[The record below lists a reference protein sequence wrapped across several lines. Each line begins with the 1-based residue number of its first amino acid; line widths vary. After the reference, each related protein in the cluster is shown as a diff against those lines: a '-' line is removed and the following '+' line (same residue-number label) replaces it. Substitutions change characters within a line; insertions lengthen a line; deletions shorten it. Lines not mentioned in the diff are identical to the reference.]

1 MKNILQYISAKTLRY
16 LDDVSVGLQGTGT
29 IIQSHGLYYL
39 LTAYHCLAKV
49 DDEGKESISAD
60 WHKMKAIVYTDDS
73 EYELQIMGLEDVD
86 QIQDWA
92 ILKIAKPQNTL
103 SATTK
108 VWLTNNINYGND
120 DVYAAYGFP
129 KDLEDGIYLEFTPTN
144 GRGTY
149 WRIHDIVEGG
159 NMKAITLEKG
169 ASGMGLFRKQDN
181 NLLYLGLINKSVPH
195 GSMNAMRRNPA
206 KYVAKYFDDIWA
218 DGSYKISTSNTFENR
233 DATQD
238 VTSATIPNSKEQIL
252 RYEYNQY
259 VMQADFKEAVTIIE
273 QLYKLHPDDEN
284 ILLNYIETQAQA
296 DKDKLKNL
304 EEIALTFLF
313 SIPESVAFVSKTFA
327 VSGYP
332 QTAIDIFYKNA
343 MRMNDPVLDSLY
355 YAQVVTIPMLQ
366 SIARKEYDEVEEG
379 KCVLYSDEQ
388 DRRHCWMVSC
398 QSEMGGMLIGHRKDE
413 IIEVII
419 AGEKRKIKI
428 LAIYDKYFSIEHRAL
443 TDVMEHGGNK
453 ILTPFKMKEGATG
466 EEILQQLL
474 DFIKDKGSNKSI
486 EERMRDSYSK
496 KPSLLTTGCID
507 DIVPSFYYMLFSN
520 FILYPKPAD
529 FSNPDRFRY
538 INDKSEFVLDLS
550 SFLTLSEEYFQ
561 TNKVYRRKFII
572 SKFLKAIIENFC
584 NTIMYNPSL
593 LMHQVLAAGRIYK
606 FADDAQQNMKLRIAA
621 LRKFISDF
629 CVDESVPLPKE
640 TVNNAQGDT
649 SLLFLNTAMLLQQ
662 HPHRVLITE
671 DWGFC
676 ALLKGRILSIDTNEF
691 LKL

>member
-1 MKNILQYISAKTLRY
+1 MKTTLQYISAKTLRM
-16 LDDVSVGLQGTGT
+16 LDDGCVGLQGTGT
-29 IIQSHGLYYL
+29 IIQSHGQYYL
-39 LTAYHCLAKV
+39 LTAYHCMSKI
-49 DDEGKESISAD
+49 DEDGKEEIPAD
-60 WHKMKAIVYTDDS
+60 WHKMTAKVYTADS
-73 EYELQIMGLEDVD
+73 EIELLITGLGDVD
-86 QIQDWA
+86 QVQDWA
-92 ILKIAKPQNTL
+92 ILKIEKPQNEI
-103 SATTK
+103 SASTK
-108 VWLTNNINYGND
+108 VSFTGNINYTNND
-120 DVYAAYGFP
+120 HYAAYGFP
-129 KDLEDGIYLEFTPTN
+129 HDLEDGVYLEFTPTN
-144 GRGTY
+144 NRGTY
-149 WRIHDIVEGG
+149 WRIHDPVEGG
-159 NMKAITLEKG
+159 NMKAITIEKG
-169 ASGMGLFRKQDN
+169 SSGMGLFRKQNDK
-181 NLLYLGLINKSVPH
+181 LLYLGMINKSVH
-195 GSMNAMRRNPA
+195 NGAMNAMQRIPSRYMA
-206 KYVAKYFDDIWA
+206 KCFDDILEDDLYQKILSDPISENDVVKGLSINEIFGDTEHDLCEAYTQYVIQA
-218 DGSYKISTSNTFENR
+218 DFNEAAKIIER
-233 DATQD
+233 
-238 VTSATIPNSKEQIL
+238 L
-252 RYEYNQY
+252 YNQY
-259 VMQADFKEAVTIIE
+259 PEN
-273 QLYKLHPDDEN
+273 EN
-284 ILLNYIETQAQA
+284 ILLNYIHTQALA
-296 DKDKLKNL
+296 DKRQL
-304 EEIALTFLF
+304 EHLVDIA
-313 SIPESVAFVSKTFA
+313 SSYSYSSPESVAFVSKVFA
-327 VSGYP
+327 INGYP
-332 QTAIDIFYKNA
+332 QVAIDIFYNNA

-366 SIARKEYDEVEEG
+366 EIARKEYEEVKEG

-388 DRRHCWMVSC
+388 DHRHCWMVSC

-474 DFIKDKGSNKSI
+474 NFIKDKGSNKSI

-496 KPSLLTTGCID
+496 KPSLLTTACID

-520 FILYPKPAD
+520 FILCPRPAD

-538 INDKSEFVLDLS
+538 ISDKSEFVLDLS

-561 TNKVYRRKFII
+561 TNKAYRRKFII

-593 LMHQVLAAGRIYK
+593 LMHQVLSAGNIYK

-621 LRKFISDF
+621 LHKFISDF

-640 TVNNAQGDT
+640 TVNNLQGDT

-671 DWGFC
+671 DWGC
-676 ALLKGRILSIDTNEF
+676 YALLKGRILSIDTNEF

>member
-296 DKDKLKNL
+296 DKDKLKHL

-388 DRRHCWMVSC
+388 DRRHCWLVSC
-398 QSEMGGMLIGHRKDE
+398 QSEMGKMLIGHHKDE
-413 IIEVII
+413 TIDVNI
-419 AGEKRKIKI
+419 AGEKRRIRI

-443 TDVMEHGGNK
+443 MDVMEHGGNK
-453 ILTPFKMKEGATG
+453 VLKPFKMKENVSG
-466 EEILQQLL
+466 EEMLQQLL
-474 DFIKDKGSNKSI
+474 GFLEMKGPNKSI
-486 EERMRDSYSK
+486 EEQMHEKYAQ
-496 KPSLLTTGCID
+496 KPCLMTTAYRNEL
-507 DIVPSFYYMLFSN
+507 VPSFYYMLFTD
-520 FILYPKPAD
+520 FQLKQRPAD
-529 FSNPDRFRY
+529 LSSLDYFKFISEDT
-538 INDKSEFVLDLS
+538 EFVLDLS
-550 SFLTLSEEYFQ
+550 SFLTLSEEYFKSSK
-561 TNKVYRRKFII
+561 NYRRKFII
-572 SKFLKAIIENFC
+572 SKFLKVVVENYC
-584 NTIMYNPSL
+584 RTIMFNPSI
-593 LMHQVLAAGRIYK
+593 LMHQVLSAGIIHK
-606 FADDAQQNMKLRIAA
+606 FADDTQRNMELRIDG
-621 LRKFISDF
+621 LHKFMSDF
-629 CVDESVPLPKE
+629 CVEESVPLPLE
-640 TVNNAQGDT
+640 IISNNQSENA
-649 SLLFLNTAMLLQQ
+649 LLFLNTTMLLKN
-662 HPHRVLITE
+662 PHRVLITE
-671 DWGFC
+671 DWNC
-676 ALLKGRILSIDTNEF
+676 YALLYGRILTIDTKDF